1 MKHTLALLLL
11 SSSVGA
17 QTLGTGEFLIS
28 DRFSEEQSCSIAENL
43 AIENAIKSKN
53 GVVLESTQIYN
64 CKDTNQSADCNFE
77 KNYEVSARGTVSEI
91 VRKSKSIIG
100 NKCVVNVQLKV
111 EKSKYISINIRG
123 NDVYRAGEYLNYQIS
138 VQEPMY
144 LYLISIYNN
153 QAHILFPYEMY
164 ENKPIEE
171 NFILPTVFR
180 TYLPKGNKYSQEQL
194 IFLFSKYKISLRLD
208 QRMSVEQVQEMI
220 KTIPVESRRVYYRTI
235 AIKEFN

>member
-1 MKHTLALLLL
+1 
-11 SSSVGA
+11 
-17 QTLGTGEFLIS
+17 
-28 DRFSEEQSCSIAENL
+28 
-43 AIENAIKSKN
+43 
-53 GVVLESTQIYN
+53 
-64 CKDTNQSADCNFE
+64 
-77 KNYEVSARGTVSEI
+77 
-91 VRKSKSIIG
+91 
-100 NKCVVNVQLKV
+100 
-111 EKSKYISINIRG
+111 
-123 NDVYRAGEYLNYQIS
+123 
-138 VQEPMY
+138 
-144 LYLISIYNN
+144 
-153 QAHILFPYEMY
+153 MY